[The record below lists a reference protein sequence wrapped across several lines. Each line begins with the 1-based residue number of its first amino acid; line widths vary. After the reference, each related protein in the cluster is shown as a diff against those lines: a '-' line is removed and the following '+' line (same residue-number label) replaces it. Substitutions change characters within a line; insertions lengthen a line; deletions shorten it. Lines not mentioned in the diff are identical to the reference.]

1 MAATATEIASRVE
14 QGIMPLTLDKRCA
27 RSALLE
33 SIAQE
38 TRCLVQLE
46 IVPRVRIPQVELQ
59 PLLARPATLLVLV
72 PRAGSVRQGGTLRE
86 DRLYRAVPRVL
97 EVTLVAIAKR
107 VVTPLVEQPTQS
119 VTPLK
124 LAPGLQSASA
134 KPEDGRPGVRQASIA

>member
-1 MAATATEIASRVE
+1 MVTTATETASRVE
-14 QGIMPLTLDKRCA
+14 QGIMPLTLDKLCA

-33 SIAQE
+33 STAQE

-59 PLLARPATLLVLV
+59 PLLARAATLLVLV

-107 VVTPLVEQPTQS
+107 VVTPLVEQPTRCAAIH
-119 VTPLK
+119 K
-124 LAPGLQSASA
+124 LTLGLQSASA